1 MKMDKKDLE
10 KQMMASGLAPNM
22 ITGAVMMAYILLFS
36 GVGISLVPKALLIGL
51 LVMGI
56 LQNAL
61 APFTNRRITKSVS
74 QRILQYSK
82 KETTI
87 HERTLLIKD
96 MMAVPKYVA
105 LQVFVIFL
113 IGSIIWLILCRFLAG
128 FSTAE
133 AGFAITAAFF
143 GSMISGLFSL
153 NMAEGV
159 CSFYAKSF
167 IAQGVDNK
175 TVARMKFFGMPV
187 KVSFNFYVVYPLIF
201 STIILLFLLWIGY
214 LSDTPLL
221 HAGSTAQGILRVVTI
236 FLANVLLCIILSRL
250 YFNKILTNNE
260 QITNTMITITSK
272 GALTADLLP
281 SDLANEL
288 SYNAYLINQTIL
300 LFRDI
305 LARAGKL
312 AGSVMQSTQDLVV
325 TSRETESISIE
336 QSSSVKEIVATMEDA
351 DKLSRNIATRIAEV
365 ALVANKTTE
374 DVQKGFS
381 TLATNL
387 QKMNEITEANIET
400 INGIKALSEKIES
413 IWDIVNIINSIADQ
427 TKIIAFNAELEAASA
442 GEAGK
447 NFHIVANEIRRLADL
462 TTNST
467 KEIKS
472 RITEIQHSS
481 DNLIITSEGGTEKI
495 HEGSELSVNLEI
507 NFENIKS
514 SAEITAESS
523 NDIKDIINQQTYAF
537 EQIVITLRQISASIE
552 SFSVS
557 TQTVTSASENLRRI
571 ADDLSNIMNGE

>member
-1 MKMDKKDLE
+1 MKMEKKDLE
-10 KQMMASGLAPNM
+10 KQMMASGFAPNM
-22 ITGAVMMAYILLFS
+22 ISGGLMMPYIFFFS
-36 GVGISLVPKALLIGL
+36 GVQIGLVPKALLIGVI
-51 LVMGI
+51 VMGI

-61 APFTNRRITKSVS
+61 APFTNRLITKSVS
-74 QRILQYSK
+74 KRIIHYAK
-82 KETTI
+82 KETTV
-87 HERTLLIKD
+87 HERTVLLKD
-96 MMAVPKYVA
+96 LMGIPKYVA
-105 LQVFVIFL
+105 LQVFLIFL
-113 IGSIIWLILCRFLAG
+113 GGCIIWLTLCKFIAG
-128 FSTAE
+128 FSSAE
-133 AGFAITAAFF
+133 AGFAITAGIF
-143 GSMISGLFSL
+143 GSIISALFSL
-153 NMAEGV
+153 NMAENV
-159 CSFYAKSF
+159 CSMFAKPF
-167 IAQGVDNK
+167 VDQGVDSRL
-175 TVARMKFFGMPV
+175 VAKFKFFGMPV
-187 KVSFNFYVVYPLIF
+187 KTSFNFYVVFPLVF

-214 LSDTPLL
+214 LSETPLL
-221 HAGSTAQGILRVVTI
+221 HVGSTEAGIMRVLII
-236 FLANVLLCIILSRL
+236 FISNVLFCVFLSRM
-250 YFNKILTNNE
+250 YFNKIIKSNH
-260 QITNTMITITSK
+260 QITETMITIVSK
-272 GALTADLLP
+272 GAMTTALLP

-305 LARAGKL
+305 FGKAGKI
-312 AGSVMQSTQDLVV
+312 ASSVMQSTQDLVL

-374 DVQKGFS
+374 DVQNGFT

-400 INGIKALSEKIES
+400 IKGIKALSEKIES

-467 KEIKS
+467 KAIKS

-495 HEGSELSVNLEI
+495 HEGCELSVNLET

-537 EQIVITLRQISASIE
+537 EQIVITLRQISESIE
-552 SFSVS
+552 NFSVS
-557 TQTVTSASENLRRI
+557 TQTVTNASENLRRI
-571 ADDLSNIMNGE
+571 ADDLSNIMAAK

>member
-10 KQMMASGLAPNM
+10 KQMMASGFAPNM
-22 ITGAVMMAYILLFS
+22 ISGGVMMPYIFFFS
-36 GVGISLVPKALLIGL
+36 GVEIGLVPKALLIGL

-61 APFTNRRITKSVS
+61 APFTNRMITKSVS
-74 QRILQYSK
+74 QRITLYEK
-82 KETTI
+82 RETTI
-87 HERTLLIKD
+87 QERTNLIKD
-96 MMAVPKYVA
+96 LMVVPKFVA
-105 LQVFVIFL
+105 LQVFLIFL
-113 IGSIIWLILCRFLAG
+113 GGSIIWLLLCRFLAG
-128 FSTAE
+128 FTAAE
-133 AGFAITAAFF
+133 SGFAITAGVF
-143 GSMISGLFSL
+143 GSLLSGLFSL

-159 CSFYAKSF
+159 CSRYAKPF
-167 IAQGVDNK
+167 IEKGIDDRAVSK
-175 TVARMKFFGMPV
+175 TKFFGMSI
-187 KVSFNFYVVYPLIF
+187 KSSFNLYVVIPLMF
-201 STIILLFLLWIGY
+201 STIILLFLLWTGY

-221 HAGSTAQGILRVVTI
+221 HAKSTIAGIIRVVII
-236 FLANVLLCIILSRL
+236 FIANVLLCITLSRI
-250 YFNKILTNNE
+250 YFNQIMRSNE
-260 QITNTMITITSK
+260 QITKTMITIVSK

-281 SDLANEL
+281 SDLSNEL

-305 LARAGKL
+305 LGRAGKI
-312 AGSVMQSTQDLVV
+312 ASSVMQSTQDLVV

-351 DKLSRNIATRIAEV
+351 DKLSRNISTRIAEV

-374 DVQKGFS
+374 DVQHGFT

-481 DNLIITSEGGTEKI
+481 DNLIITSEGGTERI
-495 HEGSELSVNLEI
+495 HEGCELSVNLET

-571 ADDLSNIMNGE
+571 ADDLSNIMAAK

>member
-1 MKMDKKDLE
+1 MKIDKKDLE
-10 KQMMASGLAPNM
+10 KQMIASGFAPNM
-22 ITGAVMMAYILLFS
+22 ITGAVMMVYIFLFS
-36 GVGISLVPKALLIGL
+36 GVEINLIPKALLIGI

-61 APFTNRRITKSVS
+61 APFTNKKITKSVS
-74 QRILQYSK
+74 QRVTEYTK
-82 KETTI
+82 RETTI
-87 HERTLLIKD
+87 QERTKLVKD
-96 MMAVPKYVA
+96 MMAVPKYIA
-105 LQVFVIFL
+105 LQVLLIFL
-113 IGSIIWLILCRFLAG
+113 GGSIIWLVLCKFIAG
-128 FSTAE
+128 FNAAE
-133 AGFAITAAFF
+133 AGFAIVAALF
-143 GSMISGLFSL
+143 GSMISALFSL
-153 NMAEGV
+153 NMADGV
-159 CSFYAKSF
+159 CSIFAKPFVS
-167 IAQGVDNK
+167 QGVDDK
-175 TVARMKFFGMPV
+175 VVTREKFFGMPV
-187 KVSFNFYVVYPLIF
+187 KTSFNFYVVYPLVF
-201 STIILLFLLWIGY
+201 STIILLFLLRIGY
-214 LSDTPLL
+214 LSETPLL
-221 HAGSTAQGILRVVTI
+221 HADSTIAGIMRVVLI
-236 FLANVLLCIILSRL
+236 FIANVFLCITLSKI
-250 YFNKILTNNE
+250 YFTQIIKSNE
-260 QITNTMITITSK
+260 QITNTMMTIASK

-288 SYNAYLINQTIL
+288 SYNAYLINQTII

-305 LARAGKL
+305 LGRAGKI
-312 AGSVMQSTQDLVV
+312 ASSVMQSTQDLVV

-365 ALVANKTTE
+365 ALVANKTTD
-374 DVQKGFS
+374 DVQKGFT

-467 KEIKS
+467 KQIKS

-481 DNLIITSEGGTEKI
+481 DNLIITSEGGTERI
-495 HEGSELSVNLEI
+495 HEGCELSANLET

-571 ADDLSNIMNGE
+571 ADDLSNIMAAK

>member
-1 MKMDKKDLE
+1 MKIDKKDLE
-10 KQMMASGLAPNM
+10 KQMIASGFAPNM
-22 ITGAVMMAYILLFS
+22 ITGAVMMVYIFLFS
-36 GVGISLVPKALLIGL
+36 GVEINLISKALLIGI

-61 APFTNRRITKSVS
+61 APFTNKKITKSVS
-74 QRILQYSK
+74 QRVTEYTK
-82 KETTI
+82 RETTI
-87 HERTLLIKD
+87 QERTKLVKD
-96 MMAVPKYVA
+96 MMAVPKYIA
-105 LQVFVIFL
+105 LQVLLIFL
-113 IGSIIWLILCRFLAG
+113 GGSIIWLVLCKFIAG
-128 FSTAE
+128 FNAAE
-133 AGFAITAAFF
+133 AGFAIVAALF
-143 GSMISGLFSL
+143 GSMISALFSL
-153 NMAEGV
+153 NMADGV
-159 CSFYAKSF
+159 CSIFAKPFVS
-167 IAQGVDNK
+167 QGVDDK
-175 TVARMKFFGMPV
+175 VVTREKFFGMPV
-187 KVSFNFYVVYPLIF
+187 KTSFNFYVVYPLVF

-214 LSDTPLL
+214 LSETPLL
-221 HAGSTAQGILRVVTI
+221 HADSTIAGIMRVVLI
-236 FLANVLLCIILSRL
+236 FIANVFLCITLSKI
-250 YFNKILTNNE
+250 YFMQIIKSNE
-260 QITNTMITITSK
+260 QITNTMMTIASK

-288 SYNAYLINQTIL
+288 SYNAYLINQTII

-305 LARAGKL
+305 LGRAGKI
-312 AGSVMQSTQDLVV
+312 ASSVMQSTQDLVV

-365 ALVANKTTE
+365 ALVANKTTD
-374 DVQKGFS
+374 DVQKGFT

-467 KEIKS
+467 KQIKS

-481 DNLIITSEGGTEKI
+481 DNLIITSEGGTERI
-495 HEGSELSVNLEI
+495 HEGCELSANLET

-571 ADDLSNIMNGE
+571 ADDLSNIMAAK

>member
-22 ITGAVMMAYILLFS
+22 ITGAVMMAYIFLFS